1 MRFGHANRSDTLI
14 NRKLNCFDMNPRI
27 TPEEVGLIKR
37 AKAGDESAFNALYHK
52 YKGFVDS
59 LLFQYLKDMDEARDV
74 SNIVFLKV
82 HDKLSMFS
90 DYDSFGGW
98 LRILTNRTAV
108 DYLRSMK
115 NKRVAPDEKVERLT
129 TDTLGSTEDDLV
141 NHLTYKELLK
151 EFNTFPE
158 VTRKIFERFYI
169 DNMTVEQISNTFNP
183 KIPTGTI
190 KSTLS
195 RTRRKLKQRLKIKT

>member
-1 MRFGHANRSDTLI
+1 
-14 NRKLNCFDMNPRI
+14 MNPRI

-82 HDKLSMFS
+82 HDKLSLFS

>member
-1 MRFGHANRSDTLI
+1 
-14 NRKLNCFDMNPRI
+14 MNPRI

-37 AKAGDESAFNALYHK
+37 AKAGDELAFNALYRK
-52 YKGFVDS
+52 YKGFIEN
-59 LLFQYLKDMDEARDV
+59 LLFQYLKDMDEAKDV
-74 SNIVFLKV
+74 TNIVFLKV
-82 HDKLSMFS
+82 HKKLSLFT

-98 LRILTNRTAV
+98 LRTLTNRTAI
-108 DYLRSMK
+108 DYLRSME
-115 NKRVAPDEKVERLT
+115 NKRVASDVETGRLPA
-129 TDTLGSTEDDLV
+129 DTKGSTEDDLV

-151 EFNTFPE
+151 EFNKFPE

-169 DNMTVEQISNTFNP
+169 DNMTVEEISNTFNP

-195 RTRRKLKQRLKIKT
+195 RTRRKLKQRLRI

>member
-1 MRFGHANRSDTLI
+1 
-14 NRKLNCFDMNPRI
+14 MNPRI
-27 TPEEVGLIKR
+27 TPEEVGIIKR
-37 AKAGDESAFNALYHK
+37 AKAGNELAFNALFRK
-52 YKGFVDS
+52 YKGFVEN
-59 LLFQYLKDMDEARDV
+59 LLFHYIKDMDEAKEV
-74 SNIVFLKV
+74 ANIVFLKV
-82 HDKLSMFS
+82 HNKLSLFT
-90 DYDSFGGW
+90 DYNSFGGW

-115 NKRVAPDEKVERLT
+115 NKRVATDVKEERLS
-129 TDTLGSTEDDLV
+129 TDTPGFTEDDLV

-169 DNMTVEQISNTFNP
+169 DNMTVEEISKTFNP
-183 KIPTGTI
+183 RIPTGTI

-195 RTRRKLKQRLKIKT
+195 RTRRKLQKRLKLKS

>member
-1 MRFGHANRSDTLI
+1 
-14 NRKLNCFDMNPRI
+14 MNPRI

-37 AKAGDESAFNALYHK
+37 AKAGEESAFNALYHK
-52 YKGFVDS
+52 YKGFVDN
-59 LLFQYLKDMDEARDV
+59 LLFQYLKDWDEARDV

-82 HDKLSMFS
+82 HDKLSLFA
-90 DYDSFGGW
+90 DYASFGGW
-98 LRILTNRTAV
+98 LRILTNRTAI

-115 NKRVAPDEKVERLT
+115 NKLATPEMNEERLT
-129 TDTLGSTEDDLV
+129 SDIKGETEDDLV
-141 NHLTYKELLK
+141 NHLTYKQLLE
-151 EFNTFPE
+151 EFNTLPE
-158 VTRKIFERFYI
+158 VTRKIFERFYV
-169 DNMTVEQISNTFNP
+169 DKMTVEEISETFNP